1 VLRYVS
7 AFVWELTLVVL
18 VQLHRYG
25 DLTNFKFQMYFLN
38 GFVSSVELLVYSLD
52 SKIVAT
58 FFFEMNCINF

>member
-1 VLRYVS
+1 
-7 AFVWELTLVVL
+7 VVL